1 MHGLVTVSSSL
12 TVAAAESDGVVSTAT
27 DDAGVA
33 RQLCD
38 GREPVVDMTT
48 GRAYSDCN
56 HCPPSSYCHR
66 LSSAQSAC
74 CWIGIQQP

>member
-1 MHGLVTVSSSL
+1 MIDFLCLDSGRDTPMHELVTVSSSL
-12 TVAAAESDGVVSTAT
+12 TFAAAESDGVVSTAT

-48 GRAYSDCN
+48 GRAYSD
-56 HCPPSSYCHR
+56 R
-66 LSSAQSAC
+66 L
-74 CWIGIQQP
+74 